1 VKRISIQIKIGLLMI
16 LAVAVLIAIGYLS
29 YLNLSSIVS
38 SISVNVNP
46 DRKLLAIR
54 EITMELQKAENSI
67 RMYSVTHDNTDLDPF
82 YGVISN
88 IDDKVERLRTE
99 CGDNPVLLKQTD
111 TISSLIEENIYIWN
125 ELLYLNQNSQ
135 AIEYLKALSAKLDSV
150 SANDQKQEKGI
161 LKRVFSR
168 SASNRLN
175 EQTLRSDLDKI
186 EQHDQEIKEKIM
198 LQEAQLAKTSSRIK
212 EQFYDLTAKMEAEVS
227 SIINAKARNAE
238 LLAARTYRWLG
249 MFIISGTLL
258 AIVVMFIITRY
269 VRKTNVYQRALQDS
283 KNEAE
288 KLART
293 KEQFMANMSHEI
305 RTPVTAITGFTEQ
318 LMHEPFDEKTTEK
331 LRIIKSSSEHLE
343 RIITDILDFSKLQD
357 GKMVLEKTHFSIR
370 QILEEVYIMFA
381 GQAEKKSTHLSYSLE
396 PDTPP
401 VLLGD
406 PFRLKQIIIN
416 LVSNSVKFTEGGNVN
431 FAVSCKDKQPQEFIM
446 VLEVTDT
453 GIGIDEN
460 KIDLIFEDFI
470 QEEMSTTRKY
480 GGTGLGL
487 SIVRKLVELQNGK
500 IECKSKKNQGTTIR
514 CEIPYLTGDREQ
526 LKEEAGFS
534 LTIPEEVR
542 KLNVLVVDDEEYNRM
557 LFRVIFDRWGVRHSE
572 ALNGMEALEMLRA
585 ERYDLVF
592 MDLRMPGIDGART
605 TGFIRNEL
613 KISDSQLPVIC
624 VTAASAGEELN
635 NYRKAGMNALLQ
647 KPFTEEK
654 LLSVILSV
662 IRGGE
667 ADTETEAEKE
677 ETPSAF
683 APGSI
688 DLQSLYHISG
698 GDKHFIKQMLIT
710 FINTTGKGLQ
720 HMHEAYLEGNSQ
732 RIADLAHKLIPPCRH
747 LGAVRLVNILTDAG
761 KSIRNTGH
769 LADAGKLI
777 DEATME
783 FENIRHLLDE
793 HIAKIT

>member
-487 SIVRKLVELQNGK
+487 SIVRKLVELQNGE

-720 HMHEAYLEGNSQ
+720 DMHEAYLEGNSQ